1 MLLNI
6 YVAINFNTTN
16 VDLFPSRVGA
26 TGVDYSI
33 SAVTDN
39 VAAQLTKINNRTFF
53 DASIGNTLSFPTKVP
68 ELLNIERLNSSNL
81 VLPGNVRLPPRVFNQ
96 RVNSGILS
104 NTVGMS
110 LCISNKMDDL
120 MGIFNVD
127 INVTLP
133 VPVIPEIVIDIPG
146 GVIVIDPRNL
156 DVVEALKALVNNIKN
171 GAKGLINGI
180 KDAFTNKKQNLLDQL
195 EAGLLNLKKFRVCID
210 LQADFTPR
218 QRKLALANPGIL
230 DQIKL
235 DNVRLGQDILRD
247 QTIFNVNNR
256 TIPLVNRTKQELVGG
271 LTSVANIEKIPLN
284 LSNRIRINNGQ

>member
-1 MLLNI
+1 MLVLLIKFIYDCLLLNI

-33 SAVTDN
+33 STVTDN

-127 INVTLP
+127 INEV
-133 VPVIPEIVIDIPG
+133 
-146 GVIVIDPRNL
+146 
-156 DVVEALKALVNNIKN
+156 
-171 GAKGLINGI
+171 
-180 KDAFTNKKQNLLDQL
+180 
-195 EAGLLNLKKFRVCID
+195 
-210 LQADFTPR
+210 
-218 QRKLALANPGIL
+218 
-230 DQIKL
+230 
-235 DNVRLGQDILRD
+235 LG
-247 QTIFNVNNR
+247 N
-256 TIPLVNRTKQELVGG
+256 IPLGRYAELSEISSAAVFLASDAASMVTGTSLLVDGG
-271 LTSVANIEKIPLN
+271 WTA
-284 LSNRIRINNGQ
+284 R